1 MKSNLLIRVQEG
13 LDQDA
18 AVLDPLTK
26 LLTRVEFLGAL
37 EDKIT
42 QYKLDQSP
50 FPLLLVS
57 LDTFRKVL
65 LDGLN
70 REVDQMVLNVAEVIK
85 QETRQPS
92 DIVAC

>member
-18 AVLDPLTK
+18 AVLDPLSK

-42 QYKLDQSP
+42 QYKP
-50 FPLLLVS
+50 H
-57 LDTFRKVL
+57 
-65 LDGLN
+65 
-70 REVDQMVLNVAEVIK
+70 
-85 QETRQPS
+85 
-92 DIVAC
+92 